1 MIWNTISLIHKI
13 DWNSR
18 ERKKTLKTIKI
29 FHFEVEWLC
38 LLDFFSTVISLNLDW
53 LQFSK
58 WVYRSI
64 NQFDTVN
71 RNVILYPNIVHLPK
85 CICPAN
91 TSVEFFLKK
100 MPFCFFF
107 SYPLCIISIK
117 KSEYLKL
124 LKKYKH
130 EKRRQFMQSVNSR

>member
-1 MIWNTISLIHKI
+1 MIEI
-13 DWNSR
+13 R
-18 ERKKTLKTIKI
+18 EREKKTLKTIKI

-38 LLDFFSTVISLNLDW
+38 LLDFFSTMISLNLDW

-85 CICPAN
+85 CICPVKAN
-91 TSVEFFLKK
+91 TSTEFQKKKCHFFLFFVSVVHNFDRKK
-100 MPFCFFF
+100 WIFETSKKNPNTRKEDN
-107 SYPLCIISIK
+107 LCNQWIVD
-117 KSEYLKL
+117 
-124 LKKYKH
+124 
-130 EKRRQFMQSVNSR
+130 R